1 MIRFRLM
8 LDKDKETQWLDQM
21 ADEGFALKS
30 FFAGLYI
37 FETCEKGEWQYQIDI
52 GKGFFSVNREY
63 AQFMEE
69 MGVEIVQAWGP
80 WVILRRHRAEGEFQL
95 YSDVDSRI
103 EHYKKILLMFKMVTV
118 IEFLCLLLEV
128 YGATRDASIWTL
140 VFIIAAVLCCFMN
153 MTVRTKRVLNKLY
166 EQKGEMPPA
175 NMGRRVSPLVPA
187 GFLINAVNLLLQERI
202 PIVLRWVM
210 LIAALLLI
218 GGGVINTAASKE

>member
-80 WVILRRHRAEGEFQL
+80 WVILRRQRTEGEFQL

-103 EHYKKILLMFKMVTV
+103 
-118 IEFLCLLLEV
+118 
-128 YGATRDASIWTL
+128 
-140 VFIIAAVLCCFMN
+140 
-153 MTVRTKRVLNKLY
+153 
-166 EQKGEMPPA
+166 
-175 NMGRRVSPLVPA
+175 
-187 GFLINAVNLLLQERI
+187 
-202 PIVLRWVM
+202 
-210 LIAALLLI
+210 
-218 GGGVINTAASKE
+218 

>member
-8 LDKDKETQWLDQM
+8 LDKDKETRWLDQM
-21 ADEGFALKS
+21 ADEGYALKS
-30 FFAGLYI
+30 FFAGLYT
-37 FETCEKGEWQYQIDI
+37 FKPCKKGEWQYQIDI
-52 GKGFFSVNREY
+52 GKGFFSVNNEY

-80 WVILRRHRAEGEFQL
+80 WVILRRPRTEGEFQL

-103 EHYKKILLMFKMVTV
+103 EHYKKILLMFKMVTL

-128 YGATRDASIWTL
+128 YGAVRDASIWPL
-140 VFIIAAVLCCFMN
+140 VFLIAAVVCCFMN
-153 MTVRTKRVLNKLY
+153 MAVRTKRVLNRLY

-175 NMGRRVSPLVPA
+175 YSARRVSLLVPA
-187 GFLINAVNLLLQERI
+187 GFMINAVNLLAQDHL
-202 PIVLRWVM
+202 PTAVRWLM

>member
-21 ADEGFALKS
+21 ADDGYALKS
-30 FFAGLYI
+30 FFAGIYS
-37 FETCEKGEWQYQIDI
+37 FEPCEKGEWQYQIDI

-103 EHYKKILLMFKMVTV
+103 ENYKKILLLFKLVTV
-118 IEFLCLLLEV
+118 IEFLCLIFQV
-128 YGATRDASIWTL
+128 WAAVHNASNWPL
-140 VFIIAAVLCCFMN
+140 VFLMAAIVCGFMN
-153 MTVRTKRVLNKLY
+153 MIVRTKKIINRLY

-175 NMGRRVSPLVPA
+175 YSTRRVSPLVPA
-187 GFLINAVNLLLQERI
+187 GFLINAVNLLLQERL
-202 PIVLRWVM
+202 PIAVRWVM